1 MILADKIITL
11 RKKLGWSQEQLAQEL
26 GVSRQSVSKWESA
39 MSIPELDKIVV
50 MSSLFGV
57 STDYLLKDE
66 LGEET
71 PAEGN
76 TYDAEE
82 GKMITLEEAN
92 KYMEDSKNYGQKI
105 AIAVLMFI
113 LSPTVLIFLS
123 GLTDAGMMSESVSS
137 AIGLL
142 FLFANVAVATL
153 ICVLFGMRL
162 GKYEFMERE
171 AITLQ
176 YGVRGVVE
184 KKKEAFEHTYQT
196 NIAIGVTMIILA
208 VIPLVVGGC
217 LEVPEMVEISFLC
230 LLLVVVA
237 VATYLF
243 VTVSYVWGSY
253 QKLLQKMDYSKDNK
267 AFNRKTEAF
276 STAYWCVIT
285 AIYLGVSFVW
295 NNWHISWVV
304 WPVAGILYGAIYA
317 VLKSVVKT
325 RE

>member
-1 MILADKIITL
+1 
-11 RKKLGWSQEQLAQEL
+11 
-26 GVSRQSVSKWESA
+26 
-39 MSIPELDKIVV
+39 
-50 MSSLFGV
+50 
-57 STDYLLKDE
+57 
-66 LGEET
+66 
-71 PAEGN
+71 
-76 TYDAEE
+76 
-82 GKMITLEEAN
+82 MITLEEAN

>member
-1 MILADKIITL
+1 
-11 RKKLGWSQEQLAQEL
+11 
-26 GVSRQSVSKWESA
+26 
-39 MSIPELDKIVV
+39 
-50 MSSLFGV
+50 
-57 STDYLLKDE
+57 
-66 LGEET
+66 
-71 PAEGN
+71 
-76 TYDAEE
+76 
-82 GKMITLEEAN
+82 
-92 KYMEDSKNYGQKI
+92 
-105 AIAVLMFI
+105 
-113 LSPTVLIFLS
+113 
-123 GLTDAGMMSESVSS
+123 
-137 AIGLL
+137 
-142 FLFANVAVATL
+142 
-153 ICVLFGMRL
+153 
-162 GKYEFMERE
+162 
-171 AITLQ
+171 
-176 YGVRGVVE
+176 
-184 KKKEAFEHTYQT
+184 
-196 NIAIGVTMIILA
+196 MIILA